1 MRQLAVKENQSIPI
15 GLPDGVSET
24 EARALRRLD
33 EDHHRR
39 TGGTVFD
46 WSRSTEL
53 VARDYVGVVCIPG
66 LTLEILP
73 KIDDPEGEH
82 LAQKNLLYMLELA
95 GAIRPKDRSLGHLDT
110 EPVSLLD
117 AFVIVFADSLIDALR
132 DGVDRN
138 YVTIEENLKVVRGR
152 LLVHEQIRRNAVQKQ
167 NLYVRYDEFSADTGL
182 NRILKAA
189 CRSLAR
195 SAGSFSALRRLR
207 ELLVRFDEVTDFIP
221 TPADLRLELT
231 RQNRRFQPHLDFAR
245 LVLGGQS
252 PAPMAGGERSFSLLF
267 KMHVVFEAFVGEFLR
282 RHAHTLG
289 LQGTRIIPQ
298 AQGRALARD
307 EAGERHFYLRP
318 DILVLG
324 PAKNTRLVVDT
335 KWKLVDP
342 STPVDDVSRED
353 AYQLFAY
360 SERFNSPLSVLLYP
374 RTGPANPMTLTF
386 EQTSRVLRLAF
397 MDVGRDLRKE
407 AEAVAQEL
415 AGVLSVRTIGPNH

>member
-1 MRQLAVKENQSIPI
+1 MRRLAVTEYQPIPI
-15 GLPDGVSET
+15 GLADGISDA
-24 EARALRRLD
+24 EARELRRLD
-33 EDHHRR
+33 EGHRRR

-46 WSRSTEL
+46 WSRSTEI

-66 LTLEILP
+66 LTVEILP
-73 KIDDPEGEH
+73 KIDDPKGEH

-95 GAIRPKDRSLGHLDT
+95 GAIRPKDRSLAQLNT

-117 AFVIVFADSLIDALR
+117 AFVIVFADSLLDALR
-132 DGVDRN
+132 DGMDRN
-138 YVTIEENLKVVRGR
+138 YVTLEENLKVVRGR

-167 NLYVRYDEFSADTGL
+167 NLYVRYDEFSPDTGL

-195 SAGSFSALRRLR
+195 SATSFSALRRLR

-221 TPADLRLELT
+221 TPADLELELT
-231 RQNRRFQPHLDFAR
+231 RHNNRFQPHLDFAR
-245 LVLGGQS
+245 LVLSGQS

-267 KMHVVFEAFVGEFLR
+267 KMHVVFEAFVAKFLR
-282 RHAHTLG
+282 RYASILG
-289 LQGTRIIPQ
+289 LDGTRIIPQ

-307 EAGERHFYLRP
+307 NAGERHFYLRP

-324 PAKNTRLVVDT
+324 PAKNTRLVLDT
-335 KWKLVDP
+335 KWKVVDP

-374 RTGPANPMTLTF
+374 RTGPASPMTLTF
-386 EQTSRVLRLAF
+386 EQTSRALRLAF
-397 MDVGRDLRKE
+397 IDVGRDLRKD
-407 AEAVAQEL
+407 AEAVARDL
-415 AGVLSVRTIGPNH
+415 APVLTLRPSGPG